1 MPSRRHVTAF
11 KLLPST
17 PPIITYVLFGI
28 CNVSCRHTTRT
39 SAMGE
44 VTAEKTIQRRAGVK
58 ELTPVANVVNSW
70 LRSAVFLK
78 ATAVLPS
85 APETAPA
92 SSKSIVLPTHPTS
105 RKNHIILFKVFEER
119 SFWKPIC
126 YAVLSIQGSIAWV
139 LTFSPFIDGRSRDV
153 LRGIPRGCCEQPRPM
168 SYRPVL
174 RAKGV

>member
-1 MPSRRHVTAF
+1 MQRI
-11 KLLPST
+11 LPSHNK
-17 PPIITYVLFGI
+17 
-28 CNVSCRHTTRT
+28 NVSHGRGDRREDDTEAGRRERT
-39 SAMGE
+39 YSCC
-44 VTAEKTIQRRAGVK
+44 QRRKQLVEKCSVLEG
-58 ELTPVANVVNSW
+58 NC
-70 LRSAVFLK
+70 R
-78 ATAVLPS
+78 TAVS
-85 APETAPA
+85 ARDRPRFIEVNRLAYAPN
-92 SSKSIVLPTHPTS
+92 KQEEPH
-105 RKNHIILFKVFEER
+105 ILFKVFEER